1 VAEKV
6 ADEDVVIEHLNT
18 DLMHAN
24 LLTKPVQGAQF
35 RRERA
40 GLINWV

>member
-6 ADEDVVIEHLNT
+6 ADEDVVIEHLST

-24 LLTKPVQGAQF
+24 VLTKPVQGAQF
-35 RRERA
+35 ERERA
-40 GLINWV
+40 GLTNWV